1 MHNLL
6 KCFRIILSN
15 HRGLHTGTF
24 RWIGLT
30 AVFIFRKSTFFNVLT
45 KSQAAAENFPFCT
58 IDPNESRVPIPDER
72 YDFLCQFHKPARY
85 GVSSFTYYSH
95 FRSVVSDGL
104 LAIGMRK
111 HMTMLLTCS
120 CQFLYDVWL
129 LPCSKEKAKAS
140 EAPTS
145 GYHTHLLSRLNSDLL
160 CYTAKLLQ
168 RHIYFF
174 FDWQE
179 LVCWIA

>member
-1 MHNLL
+1 MHEKKPVLHNLL
-6 KCFRIILSN
+6 KYFGIILS
-15 HRGLHTGTF
+15 HHQALHTSTF

-95 FRSVVSDGL
+95 FRSVVSVGL

-111 HMTMLLTCS
+111 HITMLLTCS
-120 CQFLYDVWL
+120 CQFSMMHDC
-129 LPCSKEKAKAS
+129 CSTLRFSVKGKAEAS
-140 EAPTS
+140 EPPTP
-145 GYHTHLLSRLNSDLL
+145 GYHTHL
-160 CYTAKLLQ
+160 
-168 RHIYFF
+168 
-174 FDWQE
+174 
-179 LVCWIA
+179 